1 MLYENTIWLGSSSK
15 AVCLL
20 PEMANRHGLITGAT
34 GTGKTVTLQVLAEGF
49 SSMGVP
55 VFLADVKGDLS
66 GMVKMGENSSKIS
79 ERLTQCGVPGFQFR
93 SFPAVFWDVYGE
105 QGHPVRAT
113 VSTMGPVL
121 LGRMLGLNDTQ
132 TGVLNIVFRIA
143 DRENMLLLDIKDLKA
158 MLKYVGEHARDYTLE
173 YGNVSTAS
181 IGAIQRA
188 VAVLEDQGGDRFFGE
203 PALNMD
209 DWMGTDEDG
218 RGNINILAA
227 DRLFRNP
234 TMYSTFL
241 LWLLSEL
248 YERLPE
254 AGDLAKPRMV
264 FFFDEAHLLFNNCSK
279 SLLEKVEQVVR
290 LIRSKGVGIFFISQ
304 SPSDIPMT
312 VLGQLGNRIQHA
324 LRAYTPMDQKAVKV
338 AAQTFRANPAFDTE
352 AAIQALQTGEALI
365 SFLDS
370 KGAPCIVERATILPP
385 QSYIGAI
392 DEALRQ
398 TCIETSPYYGIYE
411 QVLDRVSAYEMLESD
426 MASALSGDVS
436 DIPSLVYNPDAA
448 AAPAE
453 EAPSLVYSPDTTLPV
468 QEPAAPA
475 AGPAPVKPQGFM
487 IYDPATGGYVKQEI
501 PALEV
506 KPFTTTAPSPAQAQ
520 APFLQV
526 QESAPVVPEA
536 VEMPVL
542 IYDTASGQ
550 YVQKMVKMMRDPATG
565 KLIPVQPE
573 NSAVV
578 DPKAAAAAEKEAEK
592 QRKAAE
598 KAEKDRIAEE
608 RRKRAEELREER
620 AERARKNDSV
630 IGRIQNTALS
640 TATREVTRTITRGIL
655 GGIQG
660 IFGTGKK
667 K

>member
-66 GMVKMGENSSKIS
+66 GMVKMGENTPKIS
-79 ERLTQCGVPGFQFR
+79 DRLAQCGVPSFQFR
-93 SFPAVFWDVYGE
+93 SFPAIFWDVYGE

-113 VSTMGPVL
+113 VSQMGPVL

-132 TGVLNIVFRIA
+132 CGVLNIVFRIA
-143 DRENMLLLDIKDLKA
+143 DHENMLLLDIKDLKA
-158 MLKYVGEHARDYTLE
+158 MLKYVGEHAKDYTLE

-209 DWMGTDEDG
+209 DWMGVDEDG
-218 RGNINILAA
+218 RGNVNILAA

-264 FFFDEAHLLFNNCSK
+264 FFFDEAHLLFNNCTK

-324 LRAYTPMDQKAVKV
+324 LRAYTPLDQKAVKV
-338 AAQTFRANPAFDTE
+338 AAQTFRANPSFDTE

-365 SFLDS
+365 SLLDS
-370 KGAPCIVERATILPP
+370 KGAPAIVERAKILPP
-385 QSYIGAI
+385 QSYIGAV
-392 DEALRQ
+392 DEGVRQ

-426 MASALSGDVS
+426 MESFIPGELSDM
-436 DIPSLVYNPDAA
+436 PSLVYNPDAA
-448 AAPAE
+448 SPVSE
-453 EAPSLVYSPDTTLPV
+453 ETESLVYAPDPVLPV
-468 QEPAAPA
+468 QETAAPVSA
-475 AGPAPVKPQGFM
+475 PAPSAPHGFM
-487 IYDPATGGYVKQEI
+487 IYDPKTGGYVKQEI

-506 KPFTTTAPSPAQAQ
+506 KPFVNTSPAPAQA
-520 APFLQV
+520 PVLQV
-526 QESAPVVPEA
+526 QEPTAAA
-536 VEMPVL
+536 VTEGTEMPVL
-542 IYDTASGQ
+542 IYDSASGQ
-550 YVQKMVKMMRDPATG
+550 YVQKMVRMVRDPATG
-565 KLIPVQPE
+565 KLVPVQPE
-573 NSAVV
+573 NAAAVN
-578 DPKAAAAAEKEAEK
+578 PKAAAAAAKEAEK
-592 QRKAAE
+592 ERKAAE

-620 AERARKNDSV
+620 AERARKNDSL
-630 IGRIQNTALS
+630 IGRIQNTAIS
-640 TATREVTRTITRGIL
+640 TATREVTRQITRGIL
-655 GGIQG
+655 GGISG
-660 IFGTGKK
+660 ILGTKK